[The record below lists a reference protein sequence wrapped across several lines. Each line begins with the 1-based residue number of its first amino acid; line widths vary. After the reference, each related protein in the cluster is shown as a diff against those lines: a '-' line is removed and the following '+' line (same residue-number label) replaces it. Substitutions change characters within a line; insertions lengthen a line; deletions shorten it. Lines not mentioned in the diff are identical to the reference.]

1 MTAHTV
7 QTSLPFQDAF
17 ARKLTAR
24 LSDAADDLP
33 HEVSERLKVA
43 RAQALAK
50 RRVVKTVAAQ
60 EVSVSGNTLV
70 LHGGSDRQGLW
81 GWLGSVL
88 PLVALV
94 AGLMGIAAIQDDMRA
109 SEVAAVDAELLTD
122 ELPPAAYTDP
132 GFVQFLRS
140 NQAER

>member
-7 QTSLPFQDAF
+7 QTQLPFQDAF
-17 ARKLTAR
+17 ARKVVSRLT
-24 LSDAADDLP
+24 DAADSLP
-33 HEVSERLKVA
+33 HDISERLKVA

-50 RRVVKTVAAQ
+50 RRVVKTVVADD
-60 EVSVSGNTLV
+60 VSVAGNALV
-70 LHGGSDRQGLW
+70 MHGGSDRQGLW
-81 GWLGSVL
+81 GWLGSVV

-94 AGLMGIAAIQDDMRA
+94 AGLLTIVVIQDDMRA

-122 ELPPAAYTDP
+122 VLPPAAYTDP

>member
-1 MTAHTV
+1 MTTHSL
-7 QTSLPFQDAF
+7 QTPLPLQDAF
-17 ARKLTAR
+17 ARKVVSR
-24 LSDAADDLP
+24 LSTAADDLP
-33 HEVSERLKVA
+33 HDISERLKVA

-50 RRVVKTVAAQ
+50 RRVVKTVLAQ

-70 LHGGSDRQGLW
+70 LNGGTDRQGLW

-94 AGLMGIAAIQDDMRA
+94 AGLLTIAVIQDDMRA

-122 ELPPAAYTDP
+122 VLPPAAYTDP
-132 GFVQFLRS
+132 GFLQFLRS
-140 NQAER
+140 TQAER

>member
-1 MTAHTV
+1 MTTHTIST
-7 QTSLPFQDAF
+7 QLPFQDAF
-17 ARKLTAR
+17 ARKVVSRLT
-24 LSDAADDLP
+24 DATEDLP
-33 HEVSERLKVA
+33 HDITERLKVA

-50 RRVVKTVAAQ
+50 RRVVSTVVAHD
-60 EVSVSGNTLV
+60 VSVAGNTLV
-70 LHGGSDRQGLW
+70 LHGGTDRQGLW

-88 PLVALV
+88 PLVALI
-94 AGLMGIAAIQDDMRA
+94 AGLLTIAVIQDDMRA

-132 GFVQFLRS
+132 GFLQFLRS